1 MSDYAY
7 VIDPPKHT
15 IEEQFKEEL
24 RLAHAIC
31 PDRIPEPNA
40 DGYRYMISDFVSD
53 RSIFIIA
60 VDRYLRAV
68 TYYALTDED
77 ESFLLRTLDYFI
89 LSKKEF
95 SKKYNMTD
103 AEKIMNVMANSKTN
117 TDMELFRTYI
127 RYYTNNYNISDDA
140 INNAFWQLLHVDS
153 KDDIESVLLN
163 NFVIFQKIDP
173 TLTANPIP
181 PIVNTPPV
189 IIPTP
194 PQNTQK
200 VTLLSSGFDYT
211 ALLSRYDIPSI
222 DASIIKY
229 YQAIQQLTD
238 ELMDK
243 LDNCEQK
250 MAPLIRDFNQISL
263 RLSKK
268 YEDNPHLTDEENALL
283 SERQLYF
290 QKKFSLG
297 LSNAKSK
304 ILAVRKQADS
314 LESRIDEID
323 NGDDSIHELALL
335 EKEERASFS
344 FVAENMAKI
353 IKNALQKM
361 DYFQNNRQFIT
372 NVIGLWE
379 TWSEDYRIF
388 KTTYREDLK
397 ATCEEDGIE
406 EDTWGKWY
414 VDWQNI
420 RFAIEQKLK
429 PMIERGLKAPVP
441 AVTETEVSIPEQSI
455 RILND
460 YKHMVDTFFIEDR
473 KGIYQKFAF
482 QPGGEMQDKFE
493 TESEL
498 YKYTVSLQGALQEVI
513 FNCENAED
521 RVFILTWANSLL
533 DIQIDG
539 ILDFIA
545 DKDLKQLS
553 ETLLSEFAALKQK
566 NYDTYLTDAQAYSK
580 ERSRREKEYNS
591 LVFKMRKDLMKE
603 WTKR

>member
-1 MSDYAY
+1 MESVLDG
-7 VIDPPKHT
+7 VKFT
-15 IEEQFKEEL
+15 IKE
-24 RLAHAIC
+24 
-31 PDRIPEPNA
+31 DRIPVSLETRA
-40 DGYRYMISDFVSD
+40 ISLIVSIDFGHALGWDTESISDFDRAVNSFDSD
-53 RSIFIIA
+53 RQKYLASGSDMQPIINSSTDYIIKSIIPMQSDALKHMISTIMDELNIDSGYLDLLYNIITSRENITDA
-60 VDRYLRAV
+60 VSKFLMSDKDTISRYKDIDV
-68 TYYALTDED
+68 VKNALTDFIRDIND
-77 ESFLLRTLDYFI
+77 EINKPTNDDMKADNVIDINFPAMLA
-89 LSKKEF
+89 
-95 SKKYNMTD
+95 KYD
-103 AEKIMNVMANSKTN
+103 MA
-117 TDMELFRTYI
+117 
-127 RYYTNNYNISDDA
+127 A
-140 INNAFWQLLHVDS
+140 IDS
-153 KDDIESVLLN
+153 
-163 NFVIFQKIDP
+163 
-173 TLTANPIP
+173 
-181 PIVNTPPV
+181 
-189 IIPTP
+189 
-194 PQNTQK
+194 
-200 VTLLSSGFDYT
+200 
-211 ALLSRYDIPSI
+211 
-222 DASIIKY
+222 SIIQY

-268 YEDNPHLTDEENALL
+268 YEDNPHLTDKENALL

-406 EDTWGKWY
+406 EDIWEKWY

-493 TESEL
+493 TENEL